1 MSGIFSASSI
11 PFNSS
16 ALENF
21 VSRLLPPSRR
31 ALSAG
36 LRCSVGE
43 DVRFLRLFVAGDVRF
58 CICKFVVVLQLDNDV
73 QSHVVDL
80 PEPTQSSPKACTP
93 CTSAARSRRRRCAA
107 LLYARSHT
115 SAPSRSALHPVS
127 CWHRLAHVTQSFDT
141 IHTAAAVYV
150 FSALNPPP
158 SPLLPVPRSRS
169 DGASDQRANSPLII
183 EEKLSRILPNSL

>member
-1 MSGIFSASSI
+1 MVSGIFSASSI

-21 VSRLLPPSRR
+21 VSRLLPPYRR

-93 CTSAARSRRRRCAA
+93 CTSAARSCRRRCAA

-115 SAPSRSALHPVS
+115 SAPSRSALYPVS
-127 CWHRLAHVTQSFDT
+127 CWHRLARLAQNHS
-141 IHTAAAVYV
+141 HARSSSAAHRT
-150 FSALNPPP
+150 LPP
-158 SPLLPVPRSRS
+158 
-169 DGASDQRANSPLII
+169 Q
-183 EEKLSRILPNSL
+183 IL